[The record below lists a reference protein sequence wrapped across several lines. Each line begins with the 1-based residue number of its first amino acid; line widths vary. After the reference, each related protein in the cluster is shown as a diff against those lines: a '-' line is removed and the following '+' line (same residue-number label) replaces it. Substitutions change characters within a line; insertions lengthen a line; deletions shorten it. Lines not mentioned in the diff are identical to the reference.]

1 MRFTLILL
9 LFAFAPAYGQQ
20 QTYTFVFLH
29 KKDSVEVLPKEQVTK
44 IMEGHMANIDRL
56 AKEGKLVV
64 AGPFDGGGGIFI
76 LKTTSVSE
84 AKEWLSTDPGVQAN
98 RWDIEILPYTPI
110 AGSVC
115 VVKEPYEMVSYHFVR
130 FKKTILSGSKDE
142 HRVLKEHEDYLNR
155 LTKKETLVTAG
166 AFGSNENIFIFKND
180 LTKEILA
187 TDSAINGGLITP
199 VFKMLWIARGSFCE
213 K

>member
-1 MRFTLILL
+1 MRFTSILL
-9 LFAFAPAYGQQ
+9 LFAFASSYGQR

-29 KKDSVEVLPKEQVTK
+29 KKDSAEVLPKEQVTK

-56 AKEGKLVV
+56 AKEGKLLV

-98 RWDIEILPYTPI
+98 RWNVEVLPYTPR

-115 VVKEPYEMVSYHFVR
+115 VAKEPYEMVSYHFVR
-130 FKKTILSGSKDE
+130 FKKTITSGSKNEDQI
-142 HRVLKEHEDYLNR
+142 LKRHDDYLNS
-155 LTKKETLVTAG
+155 LEKKETLVTTG
-166 AFGSNENIFIFKND
+166 IFGSNENIFIFKND
-180 LTKEILA
+180 LTDEILA
-187 TDSAINGGLITP
+187 TDSAIKDGLITP
-199 VFKMLWIARGSFCE
+199 VFKILWIAKGSFCE